1 MKKLKRQVFGTSLA
15 LLCLNPGIAHAQLN
29 DGLQDQGFG
38 DLNLQTSVTF
48 SIPLGATD
56 HRRLA
61 DKPRFGIGLSL
72 ARDDFNSPIG
82 RLGTERLNLLDLG
95 TYAFKTPSLEF
106 SGQEIYQPT
115 FAILHA
121 DENTETEE
129 KSPESKERNSSLLL
143 VGAGVTIVTLGSLVL
158 VTEAADDFS
167 DCFLVFTDVP
177 DKCRD

>member
-1 MKKLKRQVFGTSLA
+1 MSKFTTVAIGVSLIAMLWPSLA
-15 LLCLNPGIAHAQLN
+15 SAQIN

-61 DKPRFGIGLSL
+61 DQPRLGFGLSL
-72 ARDDFNSPIG
+72 ARNDFNSPFG
-82 RLGTERLNLLDLG
+82 RLGAERLNLLDLG
-95 TYAFKTPSLEF
+95 TYSFKTPSLEF

-121 DENTETEE
+121 DENTETEGE
-129 KSPESKERNSSLLL
+129 SSESKKRDSSLLL
-143 VGAGVTIVTLGSLVL
+143 IGAGVTVVTLGSLVIL
-158 VTEAADDFS
+158 NEAADDFN